1 MYQEGLLT
9 EEEYEHYK
17 RLKAMYTITANK
29 SEYLT
34 SCLIKRREGY
44 LRKVCEILNNITGAE
59 HISEYL
65 DEQYMKITKEGG
77 EYVAYLYST
86 NGHIS
91 HYGFCISV
99 ASLSLPGSK
108 WMSQSAHDVLQK
120 VLLPSLAY
128 TNILT

>member
-1 MYQEGLLT
+1 MEESVIKSNNSYLRSYLPADDLAPPMYQEGLLT

-44 LRKVCEILNNITGAE
+44 LRKFCEILNNITGAE
-59 HISEYL
+59 YIAEYL

-77 EYVAYLYST
+77 E
-86 NGHIS
+86 
-91 HYGFCISV
+91 
-99 ASLSLPGSK
+99 
-108 WMSQSAHDVLQK
+108 
-120 VLLPSLAY
+120 
-128 TNILT
+128 